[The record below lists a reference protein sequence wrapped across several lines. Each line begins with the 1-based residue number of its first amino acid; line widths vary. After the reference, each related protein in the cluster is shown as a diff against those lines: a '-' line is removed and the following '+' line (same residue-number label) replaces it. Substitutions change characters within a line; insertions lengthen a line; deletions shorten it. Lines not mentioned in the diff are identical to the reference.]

1 MNVVGFSCECV
12 FGWAFVCVGAGCGGD
27 CWIDGCSSGWGA
39 GEANRLFPQSV
50 LL

>member
-12 FGWAFVCVGAGCGGD
+12 FGWAFVCVGAGGD